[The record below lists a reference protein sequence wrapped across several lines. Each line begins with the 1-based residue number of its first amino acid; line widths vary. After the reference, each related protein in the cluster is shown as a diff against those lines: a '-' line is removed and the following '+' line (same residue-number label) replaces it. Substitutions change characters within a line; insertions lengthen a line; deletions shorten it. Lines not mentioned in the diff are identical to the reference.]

1 MTNFL
6 KSILEI
12 FGVVYLRFRLVPRL
26 WCVWLVAVNSA
37 CLLFI
42 SHIEAQVVLAVT
54 LLSVVIQSLIYQ
66 KTGFTRVLGIVH
78 VAWIPM
84 FLWLASRTESISENF
99 EMRAWLIVLFLTN
112 LISLLVDTIDVARYI
127 KGERQP
133 HYFWAKQE
141 DLT

>member
-99 EMRAWLIVLFLTN
+99 EMRVWLIVLFLTN